1 LDDFG
6 TGFSSLSLL
15 REFPANVV
23 KIDSSFVATM
33 SVNAEDRSIV
43 KSMVKLGHN
52 LDRSVVAEGVEDLNS
67 LNYLKQFGCDFMQG
81 RLLAK
86 PMSCSD
92 TLSWLDAYLLKSKEE
107 LGRLNNIN

>member
-1 LDDFG
+1 
-6 TGFSSLSLL
+6 
-15 REFPANVV
+15 

-33 SVNAEDRSIV
+33 SVNPEDRSIV

-81 RLLAK
+81 RLLSK